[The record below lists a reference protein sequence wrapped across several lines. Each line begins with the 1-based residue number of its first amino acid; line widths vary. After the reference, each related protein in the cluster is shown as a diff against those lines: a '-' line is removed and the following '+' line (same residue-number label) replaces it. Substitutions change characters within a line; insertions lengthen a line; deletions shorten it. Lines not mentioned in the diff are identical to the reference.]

1 MGKKDDKKR
10 LGRGLEAIF
19 GDDISNLLEEIQEG
33 GDGKRQIEVNV
44 DEIRPNPFQP
54 RKEFDEKS
62 LKELSDSIKEHG
74 IFTAL
79 IVRKSVTGYEIIAG
93 ERRWRAAKMANLST
107 VPCVV
112 YEFDDSQM
120 MEISIL
126 ENIQREDLNP
136 IEEANAY
143 KNLMDRLGYTQEKL
157 AKRVGKTREYCANML
172 RLLNLPKSVQDLVV
186 NKELTMSHAR
196 PLLSLNN
203 DDMIYDVALKI
214 IDEKMSVR
222 QVEKLMKDL
231 DPNKALKKKKIKV
244 IDPNLKYVEDLFRD
258 KLQTKVSVD
267 NTQIIIKYSDVDDL
281 NRILDLLGII
291 E

>member
-136 IEEANAY
+136 IEEATAY

-267 NTQIIIKYSDVDDL
+267 NKQIIIKYNDVDDL
-281 NRILDLLGII
+281 NRILDLLGVI

>member
-267 NTQIIIKYSDVDDL
+267 NKQIIIKYSDVDDL
-281 NRILDLLGII
+281 NRILDLLGVI

>member
-1 MGKKDDKKR
+1 MGKKDEKKR

-136 IEEANAY
+136 IEEATAY

-267 NTQIIIKYSDVDDL
+267 NKQIIIKYSDVDDL
-281 NRILDLLGII
+281 NRILDLLGVI

>member
-136 IEEANAY
+136 IEEATAY

-267 NTQIIIKYSDVDDL
+267 NKQIIIKYSDVDDL
-281 NRILDLLGII
+281 NRILDLLGVI